1 MNRYIPIL
9 ERAIDKAQASTLES
23 RGRLYARARETLAKH
38 LTATLAGN
46 PGLDASQATQELEDA
61 IGFVETRATSPDDGG
76 RLAGSKT
83 GQADAAVG
91 RFALGGADRNATEAS
106 RLTVQTKTVF
116 AMGTAITRILSNPWV
131 LLISLALGVYLG
143 VAQRTIAGLLYP
155 IADLYVELLKMVLIP
170 FMISAIVI
178 SLSRLFTSH
187 TMNRRIWP
195 ILILFLISTSGV
207 AAFGVVSAIVLS
219 PGANISES
227 SRQTLGQLINSS
239 PYAVD
244 LELALDD
251 PTTHVSDSSGDTMI
265 GRVIPDNIFQA
276 LTVGD
281 NLKILFFAITFG
293 VGLGSLHLSKGD
305 GLLAPLISVY
315 EICTKI
321 IGWVNLLLP
330 LALCAMVAKQVAT
343 VGVAQILAMLR
354 FTVGFGAASVVI
366 CLLSVIAIS
375 ISARKGIGEVL
386 QAVRQPALVAIATRS
401 SVACI
406 PTSINALVK
415 GLGYDRTHVEL
426 MVPLGVTLF
435 RYGPILYYAFSTVFV
450 AQLYGAQTPW
460 VVYVLIAL
468 GAMLTGLASAGTTG
482 VLTISLLGV
491 IFQPL
496 GLPLEA
502 ALALLITIDPIID
515 IFRTVTI
522 VLPNCAVTAF
532 IYRDDANVSGAGLI
546 RVGGDPAGPLN
557 SASPEAAE

>member
-1 MNRYIPIL
+1 MDRYAVIL
-9 ERAIDKAQASTLES
+9 ERAIKNAKATSPGS
-23 RGRLYARARETLAKH
+23 RELLYQRARETLAQH
-38 LTATLAGN
+38 LAAILAAS
-46 PGLDASQATQELEDA
+46 PGLESGRPRQELEDA
-61 IGFVETRATSPDDGG
+61 IRFVEA
-76 RLAGSKT
+76 
-83 GQADAAVG
+83 
-91 RFALGGADRNATEAS
+91 RFASADEHTTSEMKMQRYDGEAGL
-106 RLTVQTKTVF
+106 LTAQTKTAF
-116 AMGTAITRILSNPWV
+116 APGTAIVRILSNPWV
-131 LLISLALGVYLG
+131 LLVSLALGIYIG
-143 VAQRTIAGLLYP
+143 VAQRATAVLLSP
-155 IADLYVELLKMVLIP
+155 IADVYVELLKMVLIP

-195 ILILFLISTSGV
+195 ILILFVVSTSAV
-207 AAFGVVSAIVLS
+207 AAFGVASAVVLS
-219 PGANISES
+219 PGANISDS

-251 PTTHVSDSSGDTMI
+251 PATHVSETPNDTVI

-281 NLKILFFAITFG
+281 NLKILFFAIAFG

-305 GLLAPLISVY
+305 GLLAPLTTVY

-330 LALCAMVAKQVAT
+330 LALCAMVAKEVAT
-343 VGVAQILAMLR
+343 VGAAQVLAMLR
-354 FTVGFGAASVVI
+354 FTVGFGAAAVIVCLVSVVA
-366 CLLSVIAIS
+366 IAIYS
-375 ISARKGIGEVL
+375 RKGIGAVL
-386 QAVRQPALVAIATRS
+386 QAVRQPTLVAVATRS

-406 PTSINALVK
+406 PTSINALVD
-415 GLGYDRTHVEL
+415 GLGYNRGDIEL

-450 AQLYGAQTPW
+450 AQLYSTQTPL
-460 VVYVLIAL
+460 VVYALIAL
-468 GAMLTGLASAGTTG
+468 GAILTGLASAGTTG

-502 ALALLITIDPIID
+502 ALVLLITIDPIID

-522 VLPNCAVTAF
+522 VLPNCAVAAF
-532 IYRDDANVSGAGLI
+532 IYRDAVNVPDAGAEALLS
-546 RVGGDPAGPLN
+546 PT
-557 SASPEAAE
+557 PEAAE

>member
-1 MNRYIPIL
+1 MDRYAVIL
-9 ERAIDKAQASTLES
+9 ERAIKNAKATTPES
-23 RGRLYARARETLAKH
+23 RKVLYERARETLAGH
-38 LTATLAGN
+38 LAAILAAS
-46 PGLDASQATQELEDA
+46 PGLEASHPTQELEDA
-61 IGFVETRATSPDDGG
+61 IRFVEARFTSADGDTNSG
-76 RLAGSKT
+76 MTMRRHDAEAG
-83 GQADAAVG
+83 
-91 RFALGGADRNATEAS
+91 L
-106 RLTVQTKTVF
+106 LTAQTKTAF
-116 AMGTAITRILSNPWV
+116 APGTAIIRILSNPWV
-131 LLISLALGVYLG
+131 LLISLALGVYVGL
-143 VAQRTIAGLLYP
+143 AQRTIASLLYP

-170 FMISAIVI
+170 FMVSAIVI

-195 ILILFLISTSGV
+195 ILILFVISTGGV
-207 AAFGVVSAIVLS
+207 AAFGVASAVVLS
-219 PGANISES
+219 PGANISDS

-251 PTTHVSDSSGDTMI
+251 PATHVSENSNDTVI

-281 NLKILFFAITFG
+281 NLKILFFAIAFG
-293 VGLGSLHLSKGD
+293 IGLGSLHMSKGD
-305 GLLAPLISVY
+305 GLLAPLATVY

-343 VGVAQILAMLR
+343 VGAAQIVAMLR
-354 FTVGFGAASVVI
+354 FTVGFGAAAIVI
-366 CLLSVIAIS
+366 CLISVIAIAIFS
-375 ISARKGIGEVL
+375 RKGIGAVL
-386 QAVRQPALVAIATRS
+386 QAVRQPTLVAIATRS

-406 PTSINALVK
+406 PTSIEALVR
-415 GLGYDRTHVEL
+415 GLGYNRGDIEL

-450 AQLYGAQTPW
+450 AQLYSTQTPF
-460 VVYVLIAL
+460 VIYVLMAL
-468 GAMLTGLASAGTTG
+468 GAVLTGLASAGTTG

-522 VLPNCAVTAF
+522 VLPNCAVAAF
-532 IYRDDANVSGAGLI
+532 IYRDAANVPDAGGEAL
-546 RVGGDPAGPLN
+546 LN
-557 SASPEAAE
+557 SAPEAAE

>member
-1 MNRYIPIL
+1 
-9 ERAIDKAQASTLES
+9 
-23 RGRLYARARETLAKH
+23 
-38 LTATLAGN
+38 LTA
-46 PGLDASQATQELEDA
+46 
-61 IGFVETRATSPDDGG
+61 
-76 RLAGSKT
+76 
-83 GQADAAVG
+83 
-91 RFALGGADRNATEAS
+91 
-106 RLTVQTKTVF
+106 QTKTVF
-116 AMGTAITRILSNPWV
+116 ATGAAIARVLSNPWI

-155 IADLYVELLKMVLIP
+155 VADLYVELLKMVLIP

-178 SLSRLFTSH
+178 SLSRLLTSH

-195 ILILFLISTSGV
+195 ILILFMISTSGV

-219 PGANISES
+219 PGANISDA

-251 PTTHVSDSSGDTMI
+251 PTTHVSDNSGDTVI
-265 GRVIPDNIFQA
+265 GRVIPDNIFEA
-276 LTVGD
+276 LSVGD
-281 NLKILFFAITFG
+281 NLKILFFAIAFG
-293 VGLGSLHLSKGD
+293 VGLGSLHLTKGA
-305 GLLAPLISVY
+305 GLFAPLISVY

-330 LALCAMVAKQVAT
+330 LALCAMIAKQVAT

-354 FTVGFGAASVVI
+354 FTVGFGAASIVI
-366 CLLSVIAIS
+366 CLLSIVAIS
-375 ISARKGIGEVL
+375 ISARKGIGETL
-386 QAVRQPALVAIATRS
+386 RAMRQPTLVAIATRS

-406 PTSINALVK
+406 PTSIDALVK
-415 GLGYDRTHVEL
+415 GIGYDRTHVEL

-450 AQLYGAQTPW
+450 AQLYGAQTSLAI
-460 VVYVLIAL
+460 YVLMAL
-468 GAMLTGLASAGTTG
+468 GAVLTGLASAGTTG

-515 IFRTVTI
+515 IFRTMTI
-522 VLPNCAVTAF
+522 VLPNCAVASF
-532 IYRDDANVSGAGLI
+532 IYRDDPNVTGANRSQVADENAGLLAPI
-546 RVGGDPAGPLN
+546 
-557 SASPEAAE
+557 SPKAAE

>member
-1 MNRYIPIL
+1 MIELARQGRKGRAAARRVEIDRFVVIL
-9 ERAIDKAQASTLES
+9 ERAVENAGASTFE
-23 RGRLYARARETLAKH
+23 RRERLYGRARQTLAAH
-38 LTATLAGN
+38 LAAILAAS
-46 PGLDASQATQELEDA
+46 PGLEPSQPQQDLEDA
-61 IGFVETRATSPDDGG
+61 IQLVEARIAARGRRANS
-76 RLAGSKT
+76 GS
-83 GQADAAVG
+83 GP
-91 RFALGGADRNATEAS
+91 DRNTTEGK
-106 RLTVQTKTVF
+106 RLTAQTKSAF
-116 AMGTAITRILSNPWV
+116 APGAAITRLLSNPWV
-131 LLISLALGVYLG
+131 LLVSLALGIYFG
-143 VAQRTIAGLLYP
+143 AAQRTIASLLYP
-155 IADLYVELLKMVLIP
+155 VADLYVELLKMVLIP

-187 TMNRRIWP
+187 TMNKRIWP
-195 ILILFLISTSGV
+195 ILILFMVSTGGV
-207 AAFGVVSAIVLS
+207 AALGVGSAALLS
-219 PGANISES
+219 PGANISDS

-251 PTTHVSDSSGDTMI
+251 PNTHVSDHSGDTVI
-265 GRVIPDNIFQA
+265 GRVIPENIFQA

-281 NLKILFFAITFG
+281 NLKILFFAIAFG
-293 VGLGSLHLSKGD
+293 VGLGSLHMSKGD
-305 GLLAPLISVY
+305 GLLAPLTTVY

-343 VGVAQILAMLR
+343 VGPAQILAMLR
-354 FTVGFGAASVVI
+354 FTVGFGVAAIVV
-366 CLLSVIAIS
+366 CALAVLAIAICSRKS
-375 ISARKGIGEVL
+375 IGVVL

-406 PTSINALVK
+406 PTSIDALVD
-415 GLGYDRTHVEL
+415 GLGYDRAHVEL

-450 AQLYGAQTPW
+450 AQLYSTQTSFA
-460 VVYVLIAL
+460 VYVLMAL

-522 VLPNCAVTAF
+522 VLPNCAVAAF
-532 IYRDDANVSGAGLI
+532 IYRDTTNAADEALLSPTSGA
-546 RVGGDPAGPLN
+546 
-557 SASPEAAE
+557 AE